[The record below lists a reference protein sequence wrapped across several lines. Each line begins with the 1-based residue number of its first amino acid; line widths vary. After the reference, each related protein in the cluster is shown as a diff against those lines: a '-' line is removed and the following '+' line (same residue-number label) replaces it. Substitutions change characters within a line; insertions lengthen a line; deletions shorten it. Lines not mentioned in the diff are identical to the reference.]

1 MPITNK
7 QRLNTIKY
15 TIDKQAPLS
24 SSETT
29 NKRPSN
35 YRVLHLNAQQEF
47 ERKVIICMDHLP
59 TDRLEKTDSM
69 TNLLPK
75 GQEWEKARN
84 EAFNRLS
91 KRNQDT

>member
-35 YRVLHLNAQQEF
+35 YRVLNLNAQQEF
-47 ERKVIICMDHLP
+47 ERKVIICMEHLP
-59 TDRLEKTDSM
+59 NDRLEKTASP
-69 TNLLPK
+69 TNPPPEDK
-75 GQEWEKARN
+75 EWERARN
-84 EAFNRLS
+84 EALNRLS
-91 KRNQDT
+91 ARYQDT